1 MNMRIKALWRKYRRK
16 IYKVADWLLYISGG
30 FSALLLLWIV
40 LQVTTVAH
48 FVVPTGSMEPTL
60 IPGDRIL
67 VNKWVM
73 GSRVFD
79 VWESMEGKEVEIHR
93 LPGFGKIDRN
103 DVIVFNFP
111 HHHRWDSIGMD
122 ILAYYVKR
130 CVALPGDTFE
140 IRNGY
145 NQVRGHEGVLGN
157 EEGQY
162 MLSRLL
168 SYDNP
173 SKETL
178 LQGGFPDDERIGWN
192 IGNFGPLYIP
202 EEGSRVDMTVE
213 NALVYRKAIEWERKK
228 KLRIQGDSVLLGDSL
243 IREYTF
249 GKNYYFTAGDNVL
262 SSRDSRYWGLLPEEY
277 IVGKATR
284 IFRSVNKHTGRER
297 WNRFLKKI
305 E

>member
-1 MNMRIKALWRKYRRK
+1 MQTKTLWRKYRRTIFK
-16 IYKVADWLLYISGG
+16 WADYALYACGTVCTLILLWLL
-30 FSALLLLWIV
+30 
-40 LQVTTVAH
+40 LQITTMAH

-73 GSRVFD
+73 GARVFD
-79 VWESMEGKEVEIHR
+79 VWDSMEGKEVEIHR
-93 LPGFGKIDRN
+93 LPGYGKIERN

-122 ILAYYVKR
+122 IMAYYVKR

-140 IRNGY
+140 IRGGY
-145 NQVRGHEGVLGN
+145 NKVCGHEGVLGN

-168 SYDNP
+168 SGNNP
-173 SKETL
+173 SKEKL
-178 LQGGFPDDERIGWN
+178 LQGGFPDDDRVGWN
-192 IGNFGPLYIP
+192 IGEFGPLYIP
-202 EEGSRVDMTVE
+202 RKGSRVPMTVE
-213 NALVYRKAIEWERKK
+213 HALVYRNAIEWEQKR
-228 KLRIQGDSVLLGDSL
+228 KLRMRGDSVLLGDSL
-243 IREYTF
+243 IWEYTF
-249 GKNYYFTAGDNVL
+249 RKNYYFTAGDNVL
-262 SSRDSRYWGLLPEEY
+262 SSQDSRYWGLLPEEY

-284 IFRSVNKHTGRER
+284 IFRSVNKHTGKER
-297 WNRFLKKI
+297 WKRFLKEI

>member
-1 MNMRIKALWRKYRRK
+1 MNMRTKALWLKYRRK
-16 IYKVADWLLYISGG
+16 IYKVADWALYISGG

-67 VNKWVM
+67 VNKWLM
-73 GSRVFD
+73 GARIFD
-79 VWESMEGKEVEIHR
+79 VWESAAGKRVEISR
-93 LPGFGKIDRN
+93 LPGLEEIERN

-111 HHHRWDSIGMD
+111 HRHRWDSIGMD
-122 ILAYYVKR
+122 IMAYYVKR

-140 IRNGY
+140 IRKGY
-145 NQVRGHEGVLGN
+145 NKVRGYEGVLGN
-157 EEGQY
+157 EEGQQI
-162 MLSRLL
+162 LSHLL
-168 SYDNP
+168 SEDNP
-173 SKETL
+173 SKEKL
-178 LQGGFPDDERIGWN
+178 LQGAFPDDGRVGWN
-192 IGNFGPLYIP
+192 IGEFGPLYIP
-202 EEGSRVDMTVE
+202 KEGSKVDMTVE

-249 GKNYYFTAGDNVL
+249 LKNYYFTAGDNVL
-262 SSRDSRYWGLLPEEY
+262 SSQDSRYWGLLPEEY

-284 IFRSVNKHTGRER
+284 IFRSVNKYTGKER
-297 WNRFLKKI
+297 WKRFLKKI

>member
-1 MNMRIKALWRKYRRK
+1 MRTKAFWRKYRRR
-16 IYKVADWLLYISGG
+16 IYNCADCLLYISGG

-67 VNKWVM
+67 VNKWLM
-73 GSRVFD
+73 GARIFD
-79 VWESMEGKEVEIHR
+79 VWELAAGKRVEISR
-93 LPGFGKIDRN
+93 LPGLEKIERN

-111 HHHRWDSIGMD
+111 HRQRWDSIGMD
-122 ILAYYVKR
+122 IMAYYVKR

-140 IRNGY
+140 IRGGY
-145 NQVRGHEGVLGN
+145 NKVKGYEGVLGN

-168 SYDNP
+168 SDDNP
-173 SKETL
+173 SKEKL
-178 LQGGFPDDERIGWN
+178 LQGGFPDDGRVGWN
-192 IGNFGPLYIP
+192 IGEFGPLYIP
-202 EEGSRVDMTVE
+202 KEGSRVDMTVE
-213 NALVYRKAIEWERKK
+213 NALVYRKAIEWEQRKK
-228 KLRIQGDSVLLGDSL
+228 LHIRGDSICLGDSL

-262 SSRDSRYWGLLPEEY
+262 SSQDSRYWGLLPEEY
-277 IVGKATR
+277 IVGKVTR
-284 IFRSVNKHTGRER
+284 IFRSVHKHTGKER
-297 WNRFLKKI
+297 WKRFMKKI

>member
-16 IYKVADWLLYISGG
+16 IYKVADWALYISGG

-67 VNKWVM
+67 VNKWLM
-73 GSRVFD
+73 GARIFD
-79 VWESMEGKEVEIHR
+79 VWESAAGKRVEISR
-93 LPGFGKIDRN
+93 LPGLEEIERN

-111 HHHRWDSIGMD
+111 HRQRWDSIGMD
-122 ILAYYVKR
+122 IMAYYVKR

-140 IRNGY
+140 IRKGY
-145 NQVRGHEGVLGN
+145 NRVRGYEGVLGN

-168 SYDNP
+168 SDDNP
-173 SKETL
+173 SKEKL
-178 LQGGFPDDERIGWN
+178 LQGGFPDDGRVGWN
-192 IGNFGPLYIP
+192 IVEFGPLYIP
-202 EEGSRVDMTVE
+202 KEGSRVDMTVE
-213 NALVYRKAIEWERKK
+213 NALVYRKAIEWEQRKK
-228 KLRIQGDSVLLGDSL
+228 LHIRGDSICLGDSL

-249 GKNYYFTAGDNVL
+249 GKNYYFTVGDNVL
-262 SSRDSRYWGLLPEEY
+262 SSQDSRYWGLLPEEY

-284 IFRSVNKHTGRER
+284 IFRSVHKHTGKER
-297 WNRFLKKI
+297 WKRFMKKI

>member
-1 MNMRIKALWRKYRRK
+1 MRIRAIWRKYRRK
-16 IYKVADWLLYISGG
+16 VYKVADWALYISGG

-40 LQVTTVAH
+40 LQITTVAH

-67 VNKWVM
+67 VNKWLM
-73 GSRVFD
+73 GARIFD
-79 VWESMEGKEVEIHR
+79 VWESAAGKRVEISR
-93 LPGFGKIDRN
+93 LPGLEKIERN

-111 HHHRWDSIGMD
+111 HRHRWDSIGMD
-122 ILAYYVKR
+122 IMAYYVKR

-145 NQVRGHEGVLGN
+145 NRVRGYEGVLGN
-157 EEGQY
+157 EEGQRI
-162 MLSRLL
+162 LSHLL
-168 SYDNP
+168 SEDNP
-173 SKETL
+173 SKGKL
-178 LQGGFPDDERIGWN
+178 LQGGFPDDERVGWN
-192 IGNFGPLYIP
+192 IGEFGPLYIP
-202 EEGSRVDMTVE
+202 KEGGRVDMTVE
-213 NALVYRKAIEWERKK
+213 NALVYRKTIEWEQRKK
-228 KLRIQGDSVLLGDSL
+228 LHIRSDSICLGDSL

-262 SSRDSRYWGLLPEEY
+262 SSQDSRYWGLLPEEY

-284 IFRSVNKHTGRER
+284 IFRSVHKHTGKER
-297 WNRFLKKI
+297 WKRFLKKI

>member
-1 MNMRIKALWRKYRRK
+1 MRIRAVWRKYRRK
-16 IYKVADWLLYISGG
+16 VYKCADWTLYISGG
-30 FSALLLLWIV
+30 FSTLLLLWIV

-67 VNKWVM
+67 VNKWLM
-73 GSRVFD
+73 GARIFD
-79 VWESMEGKEVEIHR
+79 VWESAAGKRVEISR
-93 LPGFGKIDRN
+93 LPGLEEIKRN

-111 HHHRWDSIGMD
+111 HRQRWDSIGMD
-122 ILAYYVKR
+122 IMAYYVKR

-145 NQVRGHEGVLGN
+145 NRVRGYEGVLGN
-157 EEGQY
+157 EEGQRI
-162 MLSRLL
+162 LSHLL
-168 SYDNP
+168 SEENP
-173 SKETL
+173 SKEKL
-178 LQGGFPDDERIGWN
+178 LRGGFPDDGRVGWN
-192 IGNFGPLYIP
+192 IGEFGPLYIP
-202 EEGSRVDMTVE
+202 KEGGRVDMTVE
-213 NALVYRKAIEWERKK
+213 NALVYRKAIEWEQRKK
-228 KLRIQGDSVLLGDSL
+228 LHIRGDSICLGDSL

-262 SSRDSRYWGLLPEEY
+262 SSQDSRYWGLLPEEY

-284 IFRSVNKHTGRER
+284 IFRSVHKHTGKER
-297 WNRFLKKI
+297 WKRFMKKI

>member
-1 MNMRIKALWRKYRRK
+1 MRIRAIWRKYRRK
-16 IYKVADWLLYISGG
+16 VYKCADWTLYISGG

-67 VNKWVM
+67 VNKWLM
-73 GSRVFD
+73 GARIFD
-79 VWESMEGKEVEIHR
+79 VWESAAGKRVEISR
-93 LPGFGKIDRN
+93 LPGLEEIKRN

-111 HHHRWDSIGMD
+111 HRHRWDSIGMD
-122 ILAYYVKR
+122 IMAYYVKR

-145 NQVRGHEGVLGN
+145 NKVRGYEGVLGN
-157 EEGQY
+157 EEGQRI
-162 MLSRLL
+162 LSHLL
-168 SYDNP
+168 SEENP
-173 SKETL
+173 SKEKL
-178 LQGGFPDDERIGWN
+178 LQGGFPDDERVEWN
-192 IGNFGPLYIP
+192 IGEFGPLYIP
-202 EEGSRVDMTVE
+202 KEGGQVDMTVE
-213 NALVYRKAIEWERKK
+213 NALVYRKAIEWEQQK
-228 KLRIQGDSVLLGDSL
+228 KLHIQGDIICLGDSL
-243 IREYTF
+243 IQEYTF

-262 SSRDSRYWGLLPEEY
+262 SSQDSRYWGLLPEEY

-284 IFRSVNKHTGRER
+284 IFRSVHKHTGKER
-297 WNRFLKKI
+297 WKRFMKKI

>member
-1 MNMRIKALWRKYRRK
+1 MRIRAIWRKYRRK
-16 IYKVADWLLYISGG
+16 IYKVADWVLYISGG

-67 VNKWVM
+67 VNKWLM
-73 GSRVFD
+73 GARIFD
-79 VWESMEGKEVEIHR
+79 VWESAAGKRVEISR
-93 LPGFGKIDRN
+93 LPGLEEIKRN

-111 HHHRWDSIGMD
+111 HRQRWDSIGMD
-122 ILAYYVKR
+122 IMAYYVKR

-145 NQVRGHEGVLGN
+145 NKVRGYEGVLGN
-157 EEGQY
+157 EEGQQI
-162 MLSRLL
+162 LSRLL
-168 SYDNP
+168 SEDNP
-173 SKETL
+173 SKEKL
-178 LQGGFPDDERIGWN
+178 LQGGFPDDGRVGWN
-192 IGNFGPLYIP
+192 IGEFGPLYIP
-202 EEGSRVDMTVE
+202 KEGSRVEMTVE
-213 NALVYRKAIEWERKK
+213 NALVYRKAIEWEQCK
-228 KLRIQGDSVLLGDSL
+228 KLHIRGDSVCLGDSL

-249 GKNYYFTAGDNVL
+249 GKSYYFTAGDNVL
-262 SSRDSRYWGLLPEEY
+262 SSQDSRYWGLLPEEY

-284 IFRSVNKHTGRER
+284 IFRSVHKHTGKER
-297 WNRFLKKI
+297 WKRFMKKI

>member
-1 MNMRIKALWRKYRRK
+1 MRIRAICRKYRRRV
-16 IYKVADWLLYISGG
+16 YKCADWVLYISGG
-30 FSALLLLWIV
+30 FSVLLLLWIV

-67 VNKWVM
+67 VNKWLM
-73 GSRVFD
+73 GARIFD
-79 VWESMEGKEVEIHR
+79 VWESAAGKRVEISR
-93 LPGFGKIDRN
+93 LPGLEKIERN

-111 HHHRWDSIGMD
+111 HRHRWDSIGMD
-122 ILAYYVKR
+122 IMAYYVKR

-145 NQVRGHEGVLGN
+145 NKVRGYEGVLGN
-157 EEGQY
+157 EEGQRI
-162 MLSRLL
+162 LSHLL
-168 SYDNP
+168 SEENP
-173 SKETL
+173 SKEKL
-178 LQGGFPDDERIGWN
+178 LQGGFPDDERVGWN
-192 IGNFGPLYIP
+192 IGEFGPLYIP
-202 EEGSRVDMTVE
+202 KEGGKVDMTVE
-213 NALVYRKAIEWERKK
+213 NALVYRKAIEWEQRT
-228 KLRIQGDSVLLGDSL
+228 KLHIRGGSICLGDS
-243 IREYTF
+243 IIKEYTF

-262 SSRDSRYWGLLPEEY
+262 SSQDSRYWGLLPEEY

-284 IFRSVNKHTGRER
+284 IFRSVNKHTGKER

>member
-1 MNMRIKALWRKYRRK
+1 MRIRAICRKYRRRV
-16 IYKVADWLLYISGG
+16 YKCADWVLYISGG

-67 VNKWVM
+67 VNKWLM
-73 GSRVFD
+73 GARIFD
-79 VWESMEGKEVEIHR
+79 VWESAAGKRVEISR
-93 LPGFGKIDRN
+93 LPGLEEIKRN

-111 HHHRWDSIGMD
+111 HRQRWDSIGMD
-122 ILAYYVKR
+122 IMAYYVKR

-140 IRNGY
+140 IRGGY
-145 NQVRGHEGVLGN
+145 NKVKGYEGVLGN

-168 SYDNP
+168 SDDNP
-173 SKETL
+173 SKEKL
-178 LQGGFPDDERIGWN
+178 LQGGFPDDGRVGWN
-192 IGNFGPLYIP
+192 IGEFGPLYIP
-202 EEGSRVDMTVE
+202 KEDSRVDMTVE
-213 NALVYRKAIEWERKK
+213 NALVYRKAIEWEQRKK
-228 KLRIQGDSVLLGDSL
+228 LHIRSDSICLGDSL

-262 SSRDSRYWGLLPEEY
+262 SSQDSRYWGLLPEEY

-284 IFRSVNKHTGRER
+284 IFRSVHKHTGKER
-297 WNRFLKKI
+297 WKRFMKKI

>member
-1 MNMRIKALWRKYRRK
+1 MLIRTLWRKYRRTIFK
-16 IYKVADWLLYISGG
+16 WADYALYACGTVCTLMLLWLL
-30 FSALLLLWIV
+30 
-40 LQVTTVAH
+40 LQITTVVH

-73 GSRVFD
+73 GARVFD
-79 VWESMEGKEVEIHR
+79 VWDSMEGKEVEIHR
-93 LPGFGKIDRN
+93 LPGYGKIERN

-111 HHHRWDSIGMD
+111 PHHRGDSIGMD

-168 SYDNP
+168 SDDNP
-173 SKETL
+173 SKEKL
-178 LQGGFPDDERIGWN
+178 LQGGFPDDGRVGWN
-192 IGNFGPLYIP
+192 IGEFGPLYIP
-202 EEGSRVDMTVE
+202 KKDSRVDMTVE
-213 NALVYRKAIEWERKK
+213 NALVYRKAIEWEQRKK
-228 KLRIQGDSVLLGDSL
+228 LHIRGDSICLGDSL

-262 SSRDSRYWGLLPEEY
+262 SSQDSRYWGLLPEEY

-284 IFRSVNKHTGRER
+284 IFRSINKHTGRER